1 LSFDFDGTLHDPAMD
16 PPIDRQFFETLR
28 RLRESHGALWG
39 INTGR
44 TMEYLAHGFM
54 DGAFPF
60 LPDYAVVCEREIFF
74 PDETGRFVGAED
86 WNPRCAAEVEEVFA
100 KAHQALH
107 EVREHIRNHTG
118 AQWMEEEGGSIGI
131 ISRTSEE
138 MDWIVSEVTRM
149 TREYRDLGWQRSTI
163 YLRFG
168 HKQYQKGSALAEVA
182 RLHKLTPAQVFA
194 IGDSHNDL
202 EMLDTG
208 IAHHIACPAN
218 AVPDVRRHVGQQ
230 NGYQCQREHS
240 HGVIEALDHFFAGTP
255 PTPPSAP
262 S

>member
-1 LSFDFDGTLHDPAMD
+1 
-16 PPIDRQFFETLR
+16 
-28 RLRESHGALWG
+28 
-39 INTGR
+39 
-44 TMEYLAHGFM
+44 MEHLAHGFM

-74 PDETGRFVGAED
+74 PDETGRFVGAEE
-86 WNPRCAAEVEEVFA
+86 WNQRCAAEVEDVFSQ
-100 KAHQALH
+100 AHQALH

-131 ISRTSEE
+131 IARTTEE
-138 MDWIVSEVTRM
+138 MDWIVSEVTKM
-149 TREYRDLGWQRSTI
+149 TCHFPALGWQRSTI

-182 RLHKLTPAQVFA
+182 RLHNLPPAQVFA

-202 EMLDTG
+202 EMLDIS

-218 AVPDVRRHVGQQ
+218 AVADVLRHVSQQ
-230 NGYQCQREHS
+230 NGYVCQQENS
-240 HGVIEALDHFFAGTP
+240 HGVIEALDHFFSHTP
-255 PTPPSAP
+255 PTSTPSQ